1 MDFFQQFQKH
11 ENPFNAAKKP
21 RFEPASAD
29 DQLTDWW
36 LIKIFA
42 IWFVEIDYQNQ
53 AREHTKIK
61 AENKGSLKVK
71 RQ

>member
-11 ENPFNAAKKP
+11 ENPFVAAKKP

-42 IWFVEIDYQNQ
+42 I
-53 AREHTKIK
+53 
-61 AENKGSLKVK
+61 
-71 RQ
+71 